1 MQDNELLIY
10 GLLFLAIIGFNVFK
24 QFLAARAEQRRRQQL
39 AAAAQGM
46 PQPDPAADP
55 FTLTET
61 DWGRPPEAEQVPEL
75 PPKVALALKPEPAR
89 SRSGPAIGAI
99 RPPKPSE
106 RRRARHRMFQ
116 HRRALRDGIVMMT
129 VLGPCRALQPY
140 EQDRS

>member
-1 MQDNELLIY
+1 MRDNDLFIF

-24 QFLAARAEQRRRQQL
+24 QFVAARAEQRRRQQQ

-46 PQPDPAADP
+46 PQPDPETDP
-55 FTLTET
+55 FTLTES
-61 DWGRPPEAEQVPEL
+61 DWGRPPETEPVPEL
-75 PPKVALALKPEPAR
+75 RPVLALARKPETAQ
-89 SRSGPAIGAI
+89 SQSGPAIGAI

-116 HRRALRDGIVMMT
+116 HRRALREGIVMMT

-140 EQDRS
+140 DQDHS